1 MENSPSKSQ
10 LANSTPSP
18 PVQLVNADIF
28 NQVQLCCEHNMLDN
42 YTRFELVY
50 EKQLRKE
57 LGIERLVGKKTND
70 GQSSVRRLSSTL
82 LKIIKIH
89 EQG

>member
-57 LGIERLVGKKTND
+57 LGIERLVGKKQMMGN
-70 GQSSVRRLSSTL
+70 QV
-82 LKIIKIH
+82 
-89 EQG
+89 